1 MDRTEPDFSASTF
14 ISALCLDANG
24 DMQLAGG
31 SNVFELRFADDES
44 PEALRQVRIEHPD
57 PTTEFGPW
65 HSPA

>member
-1 MDRTEPDFSASTF
+1 MDRPERDFSASTF
-14 ISALCLDANG
+14 IAGLCLDANG

-44 PEALRQVRIEHPD
+44 PDALRQVRIEQPD
-57 PTTEFGPW
+57 ATTEFGPW